1 MKIIIVVIFKQ
12 DKVQP
17 VLFKRNIY
25 EGGYTKNLEVE
36 FDQNNN
42 KAIVNNIKKQTTEVF
57 ETKNNVQ
64 DLISCTLLFEKNFS
78 EEETQI
84 GEEFKINMFYD
95 SKIEN
100 FHLNTKVEKLLNQ
113 NLVKLNA

>member
-1 MKIIIVVIFKQ
+1 MSI
-12 DKVQP
+12 KVNKKAP
-17 VLFKRNIY
+17 NFL
-25 EGGYTKNLEVE
+25 L

-64 DLISCTLLFEKNFS
+64 DLISALYYLRKNFS

-95 SKIEN
+95 SKNREYRNVIRRS
-100 FHLNTKVEKLLNQ
+100 FPVSSF
-113 NLVKLNA
+113 